1 MTFSFIVIMTKGR
14 DNPQQK
20 QKTNKKIKRC

>member
-1 MTFSFIVIMTKGR
+1 MTFSFIVTMTKGR